1 MRHKRSV
8 PFHRENAVG
17 VSPIGAWLN
26 FLIHR
31 RSAGTY
37 KEDGSTPAGDAS
49 NRSVIH
55 QGGTAM
61 LVLTRK
67 TNESIYID
75 GGIEVMVVQVR
86 GNRVRLGF
94 RAPSDVSIQ
103 RKERMV
109 DPPVAT
115 DSSVRHGEMCT
126 AALAGR
132 DAGAR
137 SR

>member
-1 MRHKRSV
+1 
-8 PFHRENAVG
+8 
-17 VSPIGAWLN
+17 
-26 FLIHR
+26 
-31 RSAGTY
+31 
-37 KEDGSTPAGDAS
+37 
-49 NRSVIH
+49 
-55 QGGTAM
+55 M

-109 DPPVAT
+109 EKEPMVESAT
-115 DSSVRHGEMCT
+115 PAPTVQRFEDASAPRTRTAREVRSH
-126 AALAGR
+126 
-132 DAGAR
+132 AR
-137 SR
+137 

>member
-1 MRHKRSV
+1 
-8 PFHRENAVG
+8 
-17 VSPIGAWLN
+17 
-26 FLIHR
+26 
-31 RSAGTY
+31 
-37 KEDGSTPAGDAS
+37 
-49 NRSVIH
+49 
-55 QGGTAM
+55 M

-109 DPPVAT
+109 EPLAAAAHASPRFEDA
-115 DSSVRHGEMCT
+115 SSMHSVPSRE
-126 AALAGR
+126 
-132 DAGAR
+132 AR
-137 SR
+137 SRAR